1 MSSHSELQGII
12 YIVLAAP
19 FLLNGGAGLKV
30 YKRIGRVLSRKA
42 ASGVGSEESGADF
55 FFGACGSQLM
65 LLPLPNYPCVS
76 AAHVMN

>member
-1 MSSHSELQGII
+1 M
-12 YIVLAAP
+12 LAAP

-55 FFGACGSQLM
+55 FFGACSQLM
-65 LLPLPNYPCVS
+65 LLPLPNYPSS
-76 AAHVMN
+76 AAHVMSEGLNF